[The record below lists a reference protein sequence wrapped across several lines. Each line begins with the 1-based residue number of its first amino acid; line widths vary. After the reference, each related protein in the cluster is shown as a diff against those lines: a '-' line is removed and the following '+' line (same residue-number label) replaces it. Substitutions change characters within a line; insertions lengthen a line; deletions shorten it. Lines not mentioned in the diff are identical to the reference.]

1 MVPQIRKEKEKRNLS
16 AKTFLI
22 TPKIEDTKAQQN
34 LLESKN
40 APSLGRSLWPH
51 PFSKYRLRNKPS
63 GSSRS
68 PNTTNWSKLGF
79 FTHKNALNS
88 STAYSSKWLPLV
100 RATSPSLTEMQMI
113 LVAGHDSMLM
123 KLSGAHGPYFT
134 RNIAILKD
142 SAGNTGGEKI
152 RQTLEDARPSLDSR
166 SGPTRRS

>member
-1 MVPQIRKEKEKRNLS
+1 
-16 AKTFLI
+16 
-22 TPKIEDTKAQQN
+22 
-34 LLESKN
+34 
-40 APSLGRSLWPH
+40 
-51 PFSKYRLRNKPS
+51 
-63 GSSRS
+63 
-68 PNTTNWSKLGF
+68 LGF

-152 RQTLEDARPSLDSR
+152 RQTLEDARPLLVGQPIGAYQTILTGTGGCAGSR
-166 SGPTRRS
+166 